1 MFSRYSLGKQ
11 FLYRD
16 VENNYC
22 LYSKNSC
29 DYKKKSIWKFYQNN
43 KKMHAELDLEF
54 NGSTKKSINISSNV
68 LNSSELELQRQIKK
82 FPLNLSK
89 NMDVEYSCAN
99 MEITMDNEQSV
110 KISAIL
116 KAFFF
121 RVGPIASSLA
131 TMESELHLKNFL
143 KADDLKRAEDLA
155 DFQIAKFL
163 EANKNFEFH
172 LMHSLNNGDM
182 ASVEMLFSQAR
193 VSIINSIKADYK
205 LSDEM
210 FINPDIA
217 SGVAVTVAAVIAVVV
232 WDVVAVATHVA
243 VAISVTK
250 VVGPDVTDRR
260 NSLAEKLIL
269 AEIYKNIKI
278 KFIL

>member
-89 NMDVEYSCAN
+89 NMGSFRPRVW
-99 MEITMDNEQSV
+99 
-110 KISAIL
+110 
-116 KAFFF
+116 F
-121 RVGPIASSLA
+121 RVA
-131 TMESELHLKNFL
+131 
-143 KADDLKRAEDLA
+143 
-155 DFQIAKFL
+155 
-163 EANKNFEFH
+163 
-172 LMHSLNNGDM
+172 
-182 ASVEMLFSQAR
+182 
-193 VSIINSIKADYK
+193 
-205 LSDEM
+205 
-210 FINPDIA
+210 
-217 SGVAVTVAAVIAVVV
+217 
-232 WDVVAVATHVA
+232 
-243 VAISVTK
+243 
-250 VVGPDVTDRR
+250 
-260 NSLAEKLIL
+260 
-269 AEIYKNIKI
+269 
-278 KFIL
+278 